1 MEKKLWDKRLCKF
14 GWNRRSGSGEEDFL
28 FDFVN
33 VFSLCRH
40 YLTLEKGGALHL
52 KKIESLHQMMPCAKL
67 VEIGK
72 VVLET
77 KMKMWKVYDN
87 AKDNDDNDD
96 DDGHILTNK
105 TLAHVNLK
113 EKY

>member
-1 MEKKLWDKRLCKF
+1 MLLLEVWKKNYETSACANLVEIDAAVLE
-14 GWNRRSGSGEEDFL
+14 N
-28 FDFVN
+28 DFVN

-77 KMKMWKVYDN
+77 KMKM
-87 AKDNDDNDD
+87 
-96 DDGHILTNK
+96 
-105 TLAHVNLK
+105 
-113 EKY
+113 